1 MSQEPATVSPMAGPV
16 VLLINAHSR
25 LGAGAEAAVVDALVR
40 RGQTLDRVVHVSSPR
55 RLVRTVDALLDQGFR
70 RLIVGG
76 GDGTISTVAARL
88 ALREVDLGV
97 IPLGTANDFAR
108 TLGISSRLSEAAA
121 VAAGTHVRQIDLGR
135 ANDAFFVNV
144 ASVGM
149 SVSLTS
155 GLSPRLKRWLGS
167 SAYIVAGALAFVR
180 HPTFRVRLDSP
191 AGSTEGNVH
200 QVIVGNGRFFGGGVL
215 VADES
220 TLDDGTL
227 TIYTLGGRSRWQLL
241 RTVALLRFQV
251 PLNRPGDV
259 FLQTTTAL
267 LQTESPGKRV
277 NLDGEIRTTTPVTF
291 TVVPKAL
298 RVLTPPP

>member
-1 MSQEPATVSPMAGPV
+1 MAVPPMAGRV
-16 VLLINAHSR
+16 GLLINARSR
-25 LGAGAEAAVVDALVR
+25 LGGGAESAVIAALAQ
-40 RGQTLDRVVHVSSPR
+40 RGQTLDRVVHISSPR
-55 RLVRTVDALLDQGFR
+55 RLVRTVDALLDQGFG

-108 TLGISSRLSEAAA
+108 TLGIPSELSVSAA
-121 VAAGTHVRQIDLGR
+121 VAAGGHVRQIDLGR
-135 ANDAFFVNV
+135 ANDVYFVNV

-149 SVSLTS
+149 SVALTA
-155 GLSPRLKRWLGS
+155 GLSPRLKRWLGA
-167 SAYIVAGALAFVR
+167 SAYLVAGALAFVR
-180 HPTFRVRLDSP
+180 HPTFRARLDSP
-191 AGSTEGNVH
+191 GGSTEGNVH

-215 VADES
+215 VADGSE
-220 TLDDGTL
+220 LDDGTL
-227 TIYTLGGRSRWQLL
+227 AIYTLGGRSRWQLL

-251 PLNRPGDV
+251 PLHRPGDV
-259 FLQTTTAL
+259 FLQTPTAL
-267 LQTESPGKRV
+267 LQTQPQGKRV
-277 NLDGEIRTTTPVTF
+277 NLDGELRTTTPVTF